1 MEPLLHRERRLL
13 YRLEM
18 YFRITVVLWKYTNI
32 VKVIRDYDWTCWKI
46 LKSSKYIYL
55 KLDLL
60 YNFQQIP
67 KIWESNCGI
76 LWCSAWLSHQ
86 LWSYAFSEWRHL
98 PLLYLHWYN
107 IYLVQLQLTKYHHL
121 PQIFELILPWRI
133 FLLFTFYFC
142 PLPPLDCAMYQATLV
157 IKTENFIMV
166 SCLLENHAL
175 TFAILFVKV
184 GVRCWSNNICM

>member
-1 MEPLLHRERRLL
+1 
-13 YRLEM
+13 M
-18 YFRITVVLWKYTNI
+18 YFRISVVLWKYTDI
-32 VKVIRDYDWTCWKI
+32 VKVIRNYDWTLGLCWKI

-60 YNFQQIP
+60 YDFQQIP

-86 LWSYAFSEWRHL
+86 LWSYAFSEWRHP

-121 PQIFELILPWRI
+121 QQISELILPWRD
-133 FLLFTFYFC
+133 FFLFTFYFC
-142 PLPPLDCAMYQATLV
+142 SPLDCAMYQATLV
-157 IKTENFIMV
+157 VKTEKFHNGRLSGGKSRLNFCNFFCESWCDV
-166 SCLLENHAL
+166 L
-175 TFAILFVKV
+175 K
-184 GVRCWSNNICM
+184 

>member
-1 MEPLLHRERRLL
+1 MKIYRHCESDKKLWLNTRSLL
-13 YRLEM
+13 
-18 YFRITVVLWKYTNI
+18 KNI
-32 VKVIRDYDWTCWKI
+32 
-46 LKSSKYIYL
+46 KSSKYIYL

-60 YNFQQIP
+60 YDFQQIP

-121 PQIFELILPWRI
+121 QQISELILAWRN

-142 PLPPLDCAMYQATLV
+142 PPWLRHV
-157 IKTENFIMV
+157 SGNF
-166 SCLLENHAL
+166 SRQDRKFHNGCLSAGNPRLNFYNYFCKSWCNVL
-175 TFAILFVKV
+175 K
-184 GVRCWSNNICM
+184 W